1 MPSEHTPKT
10 VTITV
15 NTTDHVVPH
24 MKIGY
29 VQIVDFEYGEGA
41 SQGAAYIVKY
51 SRGASENVSG
61 ILPTDGEVM
70 VKDGMLFRVSPTG
83 ES

>member
-1 MPSEHTPKT
+1 M

-15 NTTDHVVPH
+15 NTTDHIVPH
-24 MKIGY
+24 EKIGY
-29 VQIVDFEYGEGA
+29 ATVVDFEYGAGS

-51 SRGASENVSG
+51 SRGSSENVSG
-61 ILPTDGEVM
+61 ILPTDGKVM